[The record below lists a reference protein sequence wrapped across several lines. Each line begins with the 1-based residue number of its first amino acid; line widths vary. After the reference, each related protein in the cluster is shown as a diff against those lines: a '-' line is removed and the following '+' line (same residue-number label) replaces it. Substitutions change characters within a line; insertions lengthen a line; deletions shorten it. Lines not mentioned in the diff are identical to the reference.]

1 MDGTARKTRL
11 KYAATINDEAL
22 PEDTA
27 PEFEM
32 QYLDIGNVDS
42 DGGIQG
48 IATHRFEEAP
58 SRARRIARN
67 GDVIVSTVRTY
78 LQAIAPIQSPP
89 DNLIVSTGFA
99 VVRPRRGRLSAE
111 FCKFSLRE
119 PSFLAQVEMR
129 SVGVSYPAINSSD
142 LGDISIYLPTIE
154 RQDCIAAFL
163 NTEVRRIDQLLIVKQ
178 LLLELLAEKR
188 RALITHAVTRGLD
201 PNAPLR
207 DSGLPW
213 LGHIPAHWS
222 LERLRFHL
230 SGIEQGWSPQCDN
243 APADDGEWGVMRAGC
258 VNGWDFDPTEN
269 KRLPDS
275 LEPIPAYEIQSG
287 DVLMSRAN
295 TTALLGSTALVGP
308 IRPKLMLCD
317 KLYRLNVDE
326 ARLSKS
332 YLVTFL
338 KSAAGRHEF
347 ERDASGASSSM
358 QNIGQDSVRN
368 VSLPVPPMN
377 EQLEVDSHVRMQTK
391 RLDDIRSA
399 TEHTITLL
407 KERRAALI
415 AAAVTGQLVF
425 QEPTRTR
432 TA

>member
-1 MDGTARKTRL
+1 MNCANTRGFDVPLGWTSKKL
-11 KYAATINDEAL
+11 KYVASLRSGETIGPQAIEDEGNYPVFGGNGRRGFTSEFTHSGDYVLIGRQGAL
-22 PEDTA
+22 C
-27 PEFEM
+27 
-32 QYLDIGNVDS
+32 GNVNYASGQFWASEHAIVVDPRGDANVRWLGELLGS
-42 DGGIQG
+42 MNLNQYSQSAAQPGLAVDF
-48 IATHRFEEAP
+48 IANLEIP
-58 SRARRIARN
+58 
-67 GDVIVSTVRTY
+67 V
-78 LQAIAPIQSPP
+78 PP
-89 DNLIVSTGFA
+89 ET
-99 VVRPRRGRLSAE
+99 E
-111 FCKFSLRE
+111 
-119 PSFLAQVEMR
+119 Q
-129 SVGVSYPAINSSD
+129 
-142 LGDISIYLPTIE
+142 LG
-154 RQDCIAAFL
+154 IAAFL
-163 NTEVRRIDQLLIVKQ
+163 ERKTGHIDRLVAAKQ
-178 LLLELLAEKR
+178 RLLELLAEKR

-425 QEPTRTR
+425 QEPTSTR

>member
-213 LGHIPAHWS
+213 LGHIPAHWKTAP
-222 LERLRFHL
+222 LRFVASFL
-230 SGIEQGWSPQCDN
+230 GGATPDKGNAEYWQGSIPWVSPKD
-243 APADDGEWGVMRAGC
+243 M
-258 VNGWDFDPTEN
+258 
-269 KRLPDS
+269 KRD
-275 LEPIPAYEIQSG
+275 EIG
-287 DVLMSRAN
+287 DAEDHVSED
-295 TTALLGSTALVGP
+295 AL
-308 IRPKLMLCD
+308 
-317 KLYRLNVDE
+317 
-326 ARLSKS
+326 
-332 YLVTFL
+332 
-338 KSAAGRHEF
+338 
-347 ERDASGASSSM
+347 
-358 QNIGQDSVRN
+358 QDSVLQLIPIGSVLIVVRGMILAHSFPAAITTELVTIN
-368 VSLPVPPMN
+368 QDMKALRCAALLDPRFLQVVLQGLTRALIALTGESAHGTKKLDTDVLGKFDIPLPSRV
-377 EQLEVDSHVRMQTK
+377 EQSAIIAHVK
-391 RLDDIRSA
+391 CGIAKLDALTTA
-399 TEHTITLL
+399 TQGTITLL